1 MAKFTLEIELDND
14 AFTDD
19 ADMEI
24 ARLLRDAAKRVN
36 GGLLGRRGKMLLR
49 DVNGNTVGGY
59 WLKEA

>member
-14 AFTDD
+14 AFADD

-36 GGLLGRRGKMLLR
+36 GGLLGRRGEMLLR